1 MPKKVAP
8 VPKGYRTITP
18 SLIVRGADEA
28 LNFYADVFGAEILS
42 RMYADDGLTVLNAE
56 IKIGNSLVVLSD
68 ELPLFNLYSP
78 LAYGG
83 AGVTQHIYS
92 ADVDNIWQRSVDAG
106 CSIIVALADTPYG
119 ERYGKLVDPFGHVWS
134 MSKRIAKVKPAVI
147 KAQAEEV
154 GFVVQET
161 TPVDGLNVTPAVE
174 SSPIEA
180 ETVAA

>member
-18 SLIVRGADEA
+18 SLIVRGADDA
-28 LNFYADVFGAEILS
+28 LNFYADVFGAEVLS

-68 ELPLFNLYSP
+68 ELPVFGLYSP

-83 AGVTQHIYS
+83 AGVAQHIYS
-92 ADVDNIWQRSVDAG
+92 ADVDDIWQRATDAG
-106 CSIIVALADTPYG
+106 CAIIVALADTPYG
-119 ERYGKLVDPFGHVWS
+119 ERYGKLIDPFGHVWS
-134 MSKRIAKVKPAVI
+134 MSKRIAKVKPEVI
-147 KAQAEEV
+147 KAQAEET
-154 GFVVQET
+154 GLVVQEAT
-161 TPVDGLNVTPAVE
+161 SVDGLGLEPVVATAPVN
-174 SSPIEA
+174 A

>member
-18 SLIVRGADEA
+18 SLIVRGADDA
-28 LNFYADVFGAEILS
+28 LNFYADVFGAEVLS

-68 ELPLFNLYSP
+68 ELPLFGLYSP

-83 AGVTQHIYS
+83 AGVAQHIYS
-92 ADVDNIWQRSVDAG
+92 ADVDAIWQRAVDAG
-106 CSIIVALADTPYG
+106 CAIIVALADTPYG

-134 MSKRIAKVKPAVI
+134 MSKRIAKVKPEEI
-147 KAQAEEV
+147 KARAEES
-154 GFVVQET
+154 GLAVQEA
-161 TPVDGLNVTPAVE
+161 TPDDSLGLEPAVE
-174 SSPIEA
+174 AAPINA

>member
-18 SLIVRGADEA
+18 SLIVRGADDA
-28 LNFYADVFGAEILS
+28 ISFYADVLGAEVLS

-68 ELPLFNLYSP
+68 ELPLFGLYSP

-83 AGVTQHIYS
+83 AGVAQHIYS
-92 ADVDNIWQRSVDAG
+92 ADVDAIWQRAVDAG
-106 CSIIVALADTPYG
+106 CAIIVALADTPYG

-134 MSKRIAKVKPAVI
+134 ISKRIAKVNPEVI
-147 KAQAEEV
+147 KAQAEET
-154 GFVVQET
+154 GFVVQEVA
-161 TPVDGLNVTPAVE
+161 PVDGFNTEVAVEVTP
-174 SSPIEA
+174 SEA